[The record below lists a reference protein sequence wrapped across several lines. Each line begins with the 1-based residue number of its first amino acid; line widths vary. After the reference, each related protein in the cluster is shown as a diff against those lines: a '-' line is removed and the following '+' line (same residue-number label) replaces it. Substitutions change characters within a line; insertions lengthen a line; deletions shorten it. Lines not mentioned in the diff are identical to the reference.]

1 MNLCKCGCDAEVS
14 EGKEF
19 LPGHYAKWKA
29 AQSKPVQEILTT
41 KIEPLDIKNTV
52 NLANPKKWWQFWK
65 PSQPKLQFPT
75 KLLNNE
81 EIQAKRFADSIKETS
96 SLSDEQ
102 KFLKFFGSLPK
113 WTANRPGKWA
123 KWLAEKKTGNKFDVK
138 HVVFVSED
146 GNNKQ
151 AYIPYSQALGLFF
164 TDDGYWDTTVDG
176 KEPIF
181 LDKNKFAPLI
191 NRKKYSD
198 DFDIP
203 EDHAAALVNT
213 AIRQGRLAQFDELI
227 AKINQAITIQTLSWI
242 AVITMGIVIIIITYI
257 QNKHYVAVEQGLF
270 NLTQVIRAM
279 P

>member
-1 MNLCKCGCDAEVS
+1 MPKCKCGCGVEVS

-29 AQSKPVQEILTT
+29 GQTMFKVLPTEP
-41 KIEPLDIKNTV
+41 IEPTLTITS
-52 NLANPKKWWQFWK
+52 KKWWQFWK
-65 PSQPKLQFPT
+65 RKQSKPSFPT
-75 KLLNNE
+75 KLLSE
-81 EIQAKRFADSIKETS
+81 DEIRERQLITS
-96 SLSDEQ
+96 TLTDEQ
-102 KFLKFFGSLPK
+102 KFLRFFGSLKK
-113 WTANRPGKWA
+113 WTDNRPGRIKKWI
-123 KWLAEKKTGNKFDVK
+123 AEKKTGNKFDVK

-146 GNNKQ
+146 GNNHQ
-151 AYIPYSQALGLFF
+151 AYIPYSPALGLLF
-164 TDDGYWDTTVDG
+164 TEDGYWDVPING
-176 KEPIF
+176 KEPVFI
-181 LDKNKFAPLI
+181 DKNKFAPLI

-242 AVITMGIVIIIITYI
+242 AVIMMAITIIAITYI
-257 QNKHYVAVEQGLF
+257 QNKHYVAVEQGLW
-270 NLTQVIRAM
+270 NLTQVVQAR

>member
-1 MNLCKCGCDAEVS
+1 M
-14 EGKEF
+14 
-19 LPGHYAKWKA
+19 
-29 AQSKPVQEILTT
+29 
-41 KIEPLDIKNTV
+41 
-52 NLANPKKWWQFWK
+52 
-65 PSQPKLQFPT
+65 
-75 KLLNNE
+75 
-81 EIQAKRFADSIKETS
+81 
-96 SLSDEQ
+96 
-102 KFLKFFGSLPK
+102 LK
-113 WTANRPGKWA
+113 
-123 KWLAEKKTGNKFDVK
+123 KKTGNKFEVK
-138 HVVFVSED
+138 HIVFVSED
-146 GNNKQ
+146 GNNRQ
-151 AYIPYSQALGLFF
+151 AYIPYSSALGLLF
-164 TDDGYWDTTVDG
+164 TDDGYWDIPIDG

-242 AVITMGIVIIIITYI
+242 AVITMGIVIIVITYI

-270 NLTQVIRAM
+270 NLTQVVRAM